1 MSTLYRSILN
11 SLSLRAVQAA
21 GLALA
26 GAFILIAGMTEG
38 RSATN
43 YSFADAAY
51 VTTSRNIDVLE
62 YVVCLEGAVNKTPE
76 AMPLAEALRIA
87 TGACRDL
94 ARLLPDTP
102 GEPSA
107 KDIVDTIRECGFFP
121 EQASPDADC
130 AGSGGVVAGGPDE
143 VELTPVVIDVGKWPE
158 GIVFDDEWLWV
169 AESGDRT
176 IAGID
181 LESGRVAERRKVG
194 RLPVDMA
201 TAGEGVVY
209 TLVVTDKLI
218 NKQNARGAGS
228 TLAKLSECPETMA
241 DGIDF
246 LWVVTLPD
254 CSSADSRLVRIDP
267 ATGKQVKSAVLG
279 EWALAVAAQG
289 PDVWIAH
296 ARAPALT
303 VVNQQSMKAQTV
315 EVGDAELWTISANSV
330 HVFAGGRRAG
340 SSDDGLV
347 VMIDPLTGSE
357 LARASV
363 TERVSEIYSDED
375 DVVAVGDKGTIWI
388 YAAADLA
395 LRRTI
400 TLSTGPFEPRDI
412 IVLDD
417 RLVLSVANH
426 VGENGA
432 IFLLEDWLPSDAA
445 SGAVAGNL
453 PPPAVV
459 NPPRRS
465 TGVTPPKPEIVAN
478 PPKRTVTAD
487 PPPASRVT
495 NPPRPAA
502 ANPPI
507 GQKKAVAPD
516 GRAGFPVAA
525 GSWGGNVRKAP
536 STGAA
541 WVASLKEGEAVML
554 MERTGEVMNGYPW
567 FRIKF
572 RGNQTGYKWGGIL
585 CATVKPVAGIEGTCT
600 TASAGAGNQ
609 QPPKSANP
617 KGNLKG
623 INPKRPP
630 AIDPGDVSA
639 LLGTFQRDPVQ
650 NDWHTGTIERD
661 GGKLRWTNLAGVSW
675 SLTADL
681 ARDRLLTGQ
690 DNPYFAQGI
699 REFTLI
705 RDHGDVVGFRFGN
718 ETYSRAP
725 EVRVLVVPPPAGGAA
740 ARGAIRERH
749 LPLDPGLGAVVRTDG
764 IPRGERDAYRIF
776 AQAGEIL
783 TVSVSAPDDNAAF
796 EIRIGGTG
804 GRALPG
810 AGGGDEARFWS
821 GIAPQDGDYLIIIG
835 PRFGGTDYTLTA
847 SLDVQQQPG
856 ADGHED
862 AVTGNAGD
870 PAEDPRA
877 GHDYSMVA
885 GGDKQACASQH
896 SERTSAFFDC
906 LDGFKRQALA
916 GKPTATPDK
925 RADQAYS
932 GLANGAYQSCALT
945 HGEGSNAYYVCLN
958 EIVDYEAGQS
968 AGQDPAGDPLAGK
981 DYSMIDHDVRK
992 DCQAGHGDAT
1002 AAFVECMDVAKA
1014 AVEERDRL
1022 ATEAR
1027 AEQARLDEEAR
1038 QQEQA
1043 RLDEEAR
1050 QQEQARLDEE
1060 VRLEQERLDEEARQ
1074 QEQARLEEEARL
1086 EQERLDEEARQQEQ
1100 ARLDEEARLE
1110 QERLDEEARQQE
1122 QARLDEEARLQ
1133 AEADAQAQQQQEQTG
1148 ETTE

>member
-1 MSTLYRSILN
+1 MSTLYRSISN
-11 SLSLRAVQAA
+11 SLSIFPGRATVF
-21 GLALA
+21 ALA
-26 GAFILIAGMTEG
+26 GAFVLTAGATEG

-62 YVVCLEGAVNKTPE
+62 YVVCLEEAVNKTPE
-76 AMPLAEALRIA
+76 AMPLPEALRIA
-87 TGACRDL
+87 AGACRDL
-94 ARLLPDTP
+94 AKLLPNTP

-107 KDIVDTIRECGFFP
+107 RDIVDTIRECGFFP

-130 AGSGGVVAGGPDE
+130 GGAVASGPDE
-143 VELTPVVIDVGKWPE
+143 VERTPVVIDVGTWPE

-169 AESGDRT
+169 AESGERT
-176 IAGID
+176 IAKVD
-181 LESGRVAERRKVG
+181 LERGRVAERRKVG

-201 TAGEGVVY
+201 TAGEGVVF

-246 LWVVTLPD
+246 LWVVTLPNCGSD
-254 CSSADSRLVRIDP
+254 QSRLVRVDP
-267 ATGKQVKSAVLG
+267 ASGKQLKSAVLG
-279 EWALAVAAQG
+279 PWAVALATQG

-303 VVNQQSMKAQTV
+303 VVNQTSMKAGTV

-330 HVFAGGRRAG
+330 HVFAGGRRTG
-340 SSDDGLV
+340 SSEDGLV

-363 TERVSEIYSDED
+363 TERVSEIHSDED
-375 DVVAVGDKGTIWI
+375 DVIAVGDKGTIWI
-388 YAAADLA
+388 YAAADLG

-417 RLVLSVANH
+417 RLILSVANH
-426 VGENGA
+426 AGEKGA
-432 IFLLEDWLPSDAA
+432 IFLIEDWLPADVA
-445 SGAVAGNL
+445 SGAAPANL
-453 PPPAVV
+453 PSPAVV

-465 TGVTPPKPEIVAN
+465 TGVTPPKPDIAVN
-478 PPKRTVTAD
+478 PPKRIVTAY
-487 PPPASRVT
+487 PPPAARVT
-495 NPPRPAA
+495 NPPKPATV
-502 ANPPI
+502 NPPT
-507 GQKKAVAPD
+507 GQKKAAPPA
-516 GRAGFPVAA
+516 GQAGFPIAA
-525 GSWGGNVRKAP
+525 GSWGGNVRTGP

-541 WVASLKEGEAVML
+541 WVASLKEGEAVTL

-585 CATVKPVAGIEGTCT
+585 CATIKPVAGIEGTCPA
-600 TASAGAGNQ
+600 ASAGAGNQ

-617 KGNLKG
+617 KGNPKG

-630 AIDPGDVSA
+630 AVDPGDVSA
-639 LLGTFQRDPVQ
+639 LLGTFRRDPAQ
-650 NDWHTGTIERD
+650 NDWHTGNIERD
-661 GGKLRWTNLAGVSW
+661 GGKLRWTNMAGVSW

-681 ARDRLLTGQ
+681 AKDRLLTGQ
-690 DNPYFAQGI
+690 DNPYFAQGL
-699 REFTLI
+699 REFKLI
-705 RDHGDVVGFRFGN
+705 RDHGDVVGFRFGS
-718 ETYSRAP
+718 EVYSRAP
-725 EVRVLVVPPPAGGAA
+725 EVRVLIAPPPASANGSG
-740 ARGAIRERH
+740 GAIRERD
-749 LPLDPGLGAVVRTDG
+749 LVIDAGAGASVVSDG
-764 IPRGERDAYRIF
+764 IPRGGRDAYRVS
-776 AQAGEIL
+776 ARVGEIL
-783 TVSVSAPDDNAAF
+783 TVSVSAPGDNAAF
-796 EIRIGGTG
+796 EIRIGGAK

-810 AGGGDEARFWS
+810 ATEGQDTRFWS
-821 GIAPQDGDYLIIIG
+821 DLVPQAGDYLIIVG
-835 PRFGGTDYTLTA
+835 PRFGGTDYTLTV

-856 ADGHED
+856 ADGEED
-862 AVTGNAGD
+862 AAPGVAAE

-877 GHDYSMVA
+877 RHDYSMVA
-885 GGDKQACASQH
+885 SGDKQGCASQY

-906 LDGFKRQALA
+906 LDEFKRQALA
-916 GKPTATPDK
+916 GKPAATPD
-925 RADQAYS
+925 RRPDEAYS

-945 HGEGSNAYYVCLN
+945 HGERSNAYYVCLNEMVDYAASQSAGQDPAATPDRRPDEAYSGLANGAYQSCAQTHGEGSNAYYVCLN
-958 EIVDYEAGQS
+958 EMVDYAASQS
-968 AGQDPAGDPLAGK
+968 VGQDPAVDPLAGK
-981 DYSMIDHDVRK
+981 DYSMIDHDVRN
-992 DCQAGHGDAT
+992 DCRARHGDAT
-1002 AAFVECMDVAKA
+1002 PAFIECMDLAKA

-1022 ATEAR
+1022 AAQAR
-1027 AEQARLDEEAR
+1027 A
-1038 QQEQA
+1038 
-1043 RLDEEAR
+1043 
-1050 QQEQARLDEE
+1050 
-1060 VRLEQERLDEEARQ
+1060 
-1074 QEQARLEEEARL
+1074 
-1086 EQERLDEEARQQEQ
+1086 
-1100 ARLDEEARLE
+1100 E

-1133 AEADAQAQQQQEQTG
+1133 AEADAQAQQQEQQVE

>member
-1 MSTLYRSILN
+1 MSTDRRLTPNRLFSFAARLAGFAFAGASILITG
-11 SLSLRAVQAA
+11 VVD
-21 GLALA
+21 
-26 GAFILIAGMTEG
+26 G
-38 RSATN
+38 RSAEN
-43 YSFADAAY
+43 YGFDDAAY

-62 YVVCLEGAVNKTPE
+62 YVVCLEEAVDKTPE

-87 TGACRDL
+87 VADCRDL
-94 ARLLPDTP
+94 AGLLPNTP

-107 KDIVDTIRECGFFP
+107 RYIVDTIRVCGFFP
-121 EQASPDADC
+121 EQANPDADC
-130 AGSGGVVAGGPDE
+130 GGVATSGPDE
-143 VELTPVVIDVGKWPE
+143 VELTPIVIDVGTWPE

-176 IAGID
+176 IARID
-181 LESGRVAERRKVG
+181 LESERVVERRKIG

-209 TLVVTDKLI
+209 TLVVTDQLI
-218 NKQNARGAGS
+218 NKQNGRGTSS

-246 LWVVTLPD
+246 LWVVTLPNCGSD
-254 CSSADSRLVRIDP
+254 QSRLVRVDP
-267 ATGKQVKSAVLG
+267 RSGKQVKSAVLG
-279 EWALAVAAQG
+279 PAAVALATQG

-296 ARAPALT
+296 VRAPALT
-303 VVNQQSMKAQTV
+303 VVNQTSMEAGTV
-315 EVGDAELWTISANSV
+315 EVGDAELWTISANST
-330 HVFAGGRRAG
+330 HVFAGGRRTG

-347 VMIDPLTGSE
+347 VMIDPSTGSE

-363 TERVSEIYSDED
+363 AERVSEIHSDED
-375 DVVAVGDKGTIWI
+375 DVIAVGDKGTIWI

-395 LRRTI
+395 PRRTI
-400 TLSTGPFEPRDI
+400 RLSTGPYKPRAI

-417 RLVLSVANH
+417 RLVLSVANQA
-426 VGENGA
+426 GEKGA
-432 IFLLEDWLPSDAA
+432 VYLVENWLPADVAS
-445 SGAVAGNL
+445 SGAPVN
-453 PPPAVV
+453 PPPPVAVE
-459 NPPRRS
+459 PPRRS

-478 PPKRTVTAD
+478 PPKRTVTVN
-487 PPPASRVT
+487 PPPPSRVT
-495 NPPRPAA
+495 NPPRTTVVEPPAG
-502 ANPPI
+502 P
-507 GQKKAVAPD
+507 KKAAPA

-525 GSWGGNVRKAP
+525 GSWGGNVRNAP

-541 WVASLKEGEAVML
+541 WVASLSEGEPVVL
-554 MERTGEVMNGYPW
+554 LERTSEVMNGYPW

-585 CATVKPVAGIEGTCT
+585 CATVAPVAGIEGTCT
-600 TASAGAGNQ
+600 RASAGAGNQ

-623 INPKRPP
+623 IDPKRPP
-630 AIDPGDVSA
+630 AVDPGDVSA
-639 LLGTFQRDPVQ
+639 LLGTFRHDPAQ

-681 ARDRLLTGQ
+681 AKDRLLTGQ
-690 DNPYFAQGI
+690 DNPYFAQGL
-699 REFTLI
+699 REFKLI
-705 RDHGDVVGFRFGN
+705 RDHGDVVGFRFGS
-718 ETYSRAP
+718 EVFLRAP
-725 EVRVLVVPPPAGGAA
+725 EVRVLIAPPPAGGAA
-740 ARGAIRERH
+740 ASGAIRERD
-749 LPLDPGLGAVVRTDG
+749 LVIDAGAGASVVSDG
-764 IPRGERDAYRIF
+764 IPRGGRDAYRVS
-776 AQAGEIL
+776 ARVGEIL

-796 EIRIGGTG
+796 EIRVGGAK

-810 AGGGDEARFWS
+810 ATEGQDTRFWS
-821 GIAPQDGDYLIIIG
+821 DLVPQAGDYLIIVG
-835 PRFGGTDYTLTA
+835 PRFGGTDYTLTV

-856 ADGHED
+856 ADGEED
-862 AVTGNAGD
+862 AVPGIAAE

-877 GHDYSMVA
+877 KHDYGMVA
-885 GGDKQACASQH
+885 SGDQQGCANKH
-896 SERTSAFFDC
+896 SERTPAFFDC
-906 LDGFKRQALA
+906 LDGFKRRALA
-916 GKPTATPDK
+916 GKSAATPDK
-925 RADQAYS
+925 RPDKAYS

-945 HGEGSNAYYVCLN
+945 HGERSNAYYVCLN
-958 EIVDYEAGQS
+958 EIVDYEASKS
-968 AGQDPAGDPLAGK
+968 AGQTPPVDPLAGK

-992 DCQAGHGDAT
+992 DCQARHGDAT
-1002 AAFVECMDVAKA
+1002 PAFIECMDLAKA

-1022 ATEAR
+1022 AA
-1027 AEQARLDEEAR
+1027 EAR

-1050 QQEQARLDEE
+1050 TQEQT
-1060 VRLEQERLDEEARQ
+1060 
-1074 QEQARLEEEARL
+1074 
-1086 EQERLDEEARQQEQ
+1086 RLDEEARQQEQ

-1110 QERLDEEARQQE
+1110 QERLAEEARQEQARLDEEARLEQERLAEEARQE

-1133 AEADAQAQQQQEQTG
+1133 AEADAQAQQQEQTG